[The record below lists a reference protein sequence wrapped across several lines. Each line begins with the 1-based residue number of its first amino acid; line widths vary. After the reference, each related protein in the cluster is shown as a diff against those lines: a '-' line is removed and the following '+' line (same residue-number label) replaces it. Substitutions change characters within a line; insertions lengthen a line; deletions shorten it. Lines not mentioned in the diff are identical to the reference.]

1 MFHNADYAPDRRQL
15 QRFST
20 GTRQEMSASP
30 ANNTA
35 AIEKSMAAVFRRKSE
50 L

>member
-20 GTRQEMSASP
+20 GSRQEMSASP
-30 ANNTA
+30 ANKTA
-35 AIEKSMAAVFRRKSE
+35 AIEKSKAAVLKQKSE